1 MANQQIIGKSEK
13 ALLHVAKAQLGLD
26 DDLYREILRQEA
38 QAESSA
44 ALTYRQFDRVMA
56 RMRKLGF
63 RRRRAAVKPAAPRA
77 LITREQQDK
86 IQSLYSALGWSAM
99 NRQMGFNR
107 RQLGK
112 AWPQTRAEANKVIE
126 GLKRILARERREG
139 CADG

>member
-1 MANQQIIGKSEK
+1 
-13 ALLHVAKAQLGLD
+13 LD

-63 RRRRAAVKPAAPRA
+63 RRRRQVRPAEPGA
-77 LITREQQDK
+77 LITREQQEK
-86 IQSLYSALGWSAM
+86 LQALYAALGWTAS
-99 NRQMGFNR
+99 NRQQGFNR
-107 RQLGK
+107 RQI
-112 AWPQTRAEANKVIE
+112 ARPWPQTRQEANKVIE
-126 GLKRILARERREG
+126 GLKKILARERREG